1 MGVILP
7 APLPSQYYS
16 PTPHA
21 TACKPQ
27 TTTNNQQPA
36 GANHRP
42 TPTPLFVLFDVA
54 QQTSL
59 KKYSTD
65 TTVK

>member
-7 APLPSQYYS
+7 TPLPSQHYS

-27 TTTNNQQPA
+27 PTTKQEQTIV
-36 GANHRP
+36 P
-42 TPTPLFVLFDVA
+42 TPTPLFMLFDVA

-65 TTVK
+65 TTMK